1 MTFLE
6 SNPDLTMSKLK
17 FGYSETA
24 ARIWK
29 YSVLPLC
36 FDVFKNWDIFS
47 NFAVFS
53 QYSNFKKAYRK
64 KVLTC
69 HPDKNPNNPKAN
81 ELFHQITTAYTVLID
96 PESRKN
102 YDDYLLACNAIRYVS
117 RRMEYPQKSFQHL
130 KMFFMSTYL
139 MWGF

>member
-1 MTFLE
+1 MPSK
-6 SNPDLTMSKLK
+6 SNQNLYDILGIEPTSD
-17 FGYSETA
+17 
-24 ARIWK
+24 
-29 YSVLPLC
+29 
-36 FDVFKNWDIFS
+36 DVEI
-47 NFAVFS
+47 
-53 QYSNFKKAYRK
+53 KKAYRR

-117 RRMEYPQKSFQHL
+117 RRMELQIRYNRGCLSPISDMDFQFWAIWAAQGSKGKYQL
-130 KMFFMSTYL
+130 
-139 MWGF
+139 

>member
-1 MTFLE
+1 MPSK
-6 SNPDLTMSKLK
+6 SNQNLYDILGIEPTSD
-17 FGYSETA
+17 
-24 ARIWK
+24 
-29 YSVLPLC
+29 
-36 FDVFKNWDIFS
+36 DVEI
-47 NFAVFS
+47 
-53 QYSNFKKAYRK
+53 KKAYRR

-117 RRMEYPQKSFQHL
+117 KRMEYHKKSFQPL
-130 KMFFMSTYL
+130 KMLFMSNSVSSVVE
-139 MWGF
+139 F